1 MPSKLDGA
9 EPEPAKLTSPNRFIQ
24 SQAHAID
31 YQRRVFL
38 LQRWTTNSDCR
49 RKCCAQM
56 PCYSAPLSEWSP
68 RLSWGLGRTPRCCPI
83 LLQHSL
89 CFSFSLSLSLSL
101 SCSHSPILSFA
112 HWLAHAHA
120 VLPRNLLSVCSGAAP
135 RASTRYIIHMYI
147 PAFSR

>member
-101 SCSHSPILSFA
+101 LLSLSHSLFCS
-112 HWLAHAHA
+112 LARSRARSA
-120 VLPRNLLSVCSGAAP
+120 ATEPALCVLRCSTACEYAIYN
-135 RASTRYIIHMYI
+135 TYVYTC
-147 PAFSR
+147 FL